1 MGGAKH
7 KFAVV
12 VLTFY
17 GLDKKSRPYVNSEP
31 FDHAKFRFRMIF
43 FLNLTIRIQTKGGP
57 RKILSYLT
65 ALSRSGNKQKHVRN
79 VSLLSNT

>member
-12 VLTFY
+12 VFTFY

-43 FLNLTIRIQTKGGP
+43 FLIKLLEYKRKAVHVKFLVIWQRFLGP
-57 RKILSYLT
+57 AK
-65 ALSRSGNKQKHVRN
+65 KQKHVRN

>member
-17 GLDKKSRPYVNSEP
+17 GLDKNSRPYVNSEP

-43 FLNLTIRIQTKGGP
+43 FN
-57 RKILSYLT
+57 
-65 ALSRSGNKQKHVRN
+65 
-79 VSLLSNT
+79 